1 MISSEN
7 ARPLDSCGSLG
18 GKEVAVGEIDA
29 AKGEGVAVDGNGVG
43 GMMVVGTAVG
53 GTGVGG
59 KEVAVGEIDA
69 ALGEGVAVD
78 DNGVGGMVV
87 GGIAV
92 GGTSV
97 GRTAVGR
104 TPVGEAAVGGTSV
117 GGNDVGGT
125 VGGLGASAT
134 DIGCFCVPEG
144 SSASVG
150 PHPIAIIAINTRT
163 ISFTVMRHLCSLAP
177 SNAVQRLRLEYYK
190 VLPSNY
196 RSGISVPLDGV

>member
-1 MISSEN
+1 M
-7 ARPLDSCGSLG
+7 
-18 GKEVAVGEIDA
+18 VVGEIDA
-29 AKGEGVAVDGNGVG
+29 ALGAGV
-43 GMMVVGTAVG
+43 AVG

-59 KEVAVGEIDA
+59 
-69 ALGEGVAVD
+69 
-78 DNGVGGMVV
+78 NGVGGT
-87 GGIAV
+87 AV
-92 GGTSV
+92 GGT
-97 GRTAVGR
+97 
-104 TPVGEAAVGGTSV
+104 PVGV
-117 GGNDVGGT
+117 T

-134 DIGCFCVPEG
+134 GVGCFCVPEG

-190 VLPSNY
+190 VLPFNY